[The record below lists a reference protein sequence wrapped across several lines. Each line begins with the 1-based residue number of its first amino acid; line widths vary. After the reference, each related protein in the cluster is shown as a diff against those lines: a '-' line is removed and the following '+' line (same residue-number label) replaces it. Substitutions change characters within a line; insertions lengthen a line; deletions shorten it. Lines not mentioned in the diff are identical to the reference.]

1 MYAVLNGSYYDP
13 EEGDYIY
20 VPVEAEISVSDNTGD
35 EYACYADGQYSINEV
50 FILDDHLRE
59 QFKTWEEVRDMA
71 RQYMEKEKLPY
82 R

>member
-1 MYAVLNGSYYDP
+1 MYAVLEGRIYDP
-13 EEGDYIY
+13 EEGDYIA

-35 EYACYADGQYSINEV
+35 EYATYADGQYSINEV
-50 FILDDHLRE
+50 FILDDQIRE
-59 QFKTWEEVRDMA
+59 KFPTWEEVRDMA

>member
-1 MYAVLNGSYYDP
+1 MYAVLEGRIYDQN
-13 EEGDYIY
+13 EGDYID
-20 VPVEAEISVSDNTGD
+20 VPVEAEISVSDNTRD

-50 FILDDHLRE
+50 FILDDKLRE
-59 QFKTWEEVRDMA
+59 QFKTWEEIRDMA